1 MRESKLKKVFFVI
14 FVIVVFVSIGFTN
27 GANRKVTFIESI
39 LSEVVTLPQG
49 LYIYTKS
56 WVTKD
61 MDFFSQIEILKDENS
76 ELRKENDELN
86 AKLSS
91 YEVIL
96 SENSI
101 LKEHVNLTESYPDYD
116 VVVAN
121 IISES
126 ASNWE
131 EVYTIDRGEKDGIKP
146 NMVVVAEEGLV
157 GYVESVTGN
166 TAKVIS
172 ILDPGNTVSG
182 RTTRT
187 RDALSCKGS
196 SKLNGNNKI
205 RVINI
210 PTSLTLIEGDKIE
223 TSGLGGRYQKGIP
236 IGEIVEFDVK
246 KNPVENE
253 AILKTYVD
261 FNKLETV
268 AIIIEEY
275 SGEKWGALKIE
286 KLFGRITHCWS
297 NAWFNMD
304 TV

>member
-1 MRESKLKKVFFVI
+1 MRENRLKKVFFII
-14 FVIVVFVSIGFTN
+14 FVLVVFVVIGFTN
-27 GANRKVTFIESI
+27 GTNRKVTLIES
-39 LSEVVTLPQG
+39 LFSEIISIPQG
-49 LYIYTKS
+49 LYIYAKS
-56 WVTKD
+56 WITKD
-61 MDFFSQIEILKDENS
+61 MEFFSQVDELQEENEKLKEEN
-76 ELRKENDELN
+76 NELN

-96 SENSI
+96 SENTI
-101 LKEHVNLTESYPDYD
+101 LKEHVNLTESYPDYS
-116 VVVAN
+116 VVVAD

-131 EVYTIDRGEKDGIKP
+131 EVYTINRGEKDGVKP

-157 GYVESVTGN
+157 GYIESVTSN

-196 SKLNGNNKI
+196 SKLSSSNKI
-205 RVINI
+205 RVTNI
-210 PTSLTLIEGDKIE
+210 PTSLTLVEGDKIE

-236 IGEIVEFDVK
+236 IGEVVEFDVK

-253 AILKTYVD
+253 AVVKTYVD

-275 SGEKWGALKIE
+275 SGERWGA
-286 KLFGRITHCWS
+286 
-297 NAWFNMD
+297 
-304 TV
+304 